1 MTNISSPNPHLKNSY
16 DNMKSV
22 VGRDMWTTNQ
32 DFAVFLPSI
41 SAIYARLVSQPND
54 RTVAGL
60 PDGLRD
66 LDFLQPNTNLFY
78 YPIALYSSG
87 HSVWDLAQSDIQE
100 SMVQKRD
107 KNATVIIGDSGGY
120 QIATGVLKWPWQKKK
135 DQSDQDW
142 VKDKDAI
149 RMQILRWLEH
159 TCEYSMVLDVP
170 TGSLLKFGNDPITG
184 ENLHPGVKNF
194 RDCLNSSMENHD
206 FFIRNRKEGATQ
218 FLNVLQGRNQDEGD
232 VWWDVVKDLPFE
244 SWAFSNVQA
253 SNFAINL
260 RRIIIMRDGKYLDN
274 RDWIHYLGNGK
285 IKAGCALTTLQRAWR
300 KFINPRVTLSYD
312 AASPFVNVAKGNI
325 YYSWE
330 VSPQSIAFKGGAVP
344 DRKELKGSQE
354 LFQDWINRHNTKWAV
369 KTSEVAKHVT
379 IGDICVKG
387 YQDLKFKKVAFS
399 QQEMDTPSYKSSLE
413 GIQGEKF
420 RYSDAYRQYLMHE
433 HEVHGNGM
441 FGWGKQD
448 FAEHEKYLVKWPSSM
463 DGLSYVLGMSHNV
476 ELHID
481 AIQHACAM
489 QDLPAHERKH
499 HISSDLI
506 EFAGGLCEEILT
518 SEKPMELIDK
528 HARML
533 TKITGMDADNN
544 ISMDFA
550 EFA

>member
-1 MTNISSPNPHLKNSY
+1 
-16 DNMKSV
+16 
-22 VGRDMWTTNQ
+22 
-32 DFAVFLPSI
+32 
-41 SAIYARLVSQPND
+41 
-54 RTVAGL
+54 
-60 PDGLRD
+60 
-66 LDFLQPNTNLFY
+66 
-78 YPIALYSSG
+78 
-87 HSVWDLAQSDIQE
+87 
-100 SMVQKRD
+100 
-107 KNATVIIGDSGGY
+107 
-120 QIATGVLKWPWQKKK
+120 
-135 DQSDQDW
+135 
-142 VKDKDAI
+142 
-149 RMQILRWLEH
+149 
-159 TCEYSMVLDVP
+159 
-170 TGSLLKFGNDPITG
+170 
-184 ENLHPGVKNF
+184 
-194 RDCLNSSMENHD
+194 
-206 FFIRNRKEGATQ
+206 
-218 FLNVLQGRNQDEGD
+218 VLQGRNQDEGD

-300 KFINPRVTLSYD
+300 KFINPQVTLSYD
-312 AASPFVNVAKGNI
+312 AASPFVNVAKGHI

-344 DRKELKGSQE
+344 DRKDLKGNQE

-387 YQDLKFKKVAFS
+387 YEDLNFKKVAFTQRELES
-399 QQEMDTPSYKSSLE
+399 QEYQTSLE
-413 GIQGEKF
+413 AQHGEKF

-433 HEVHGNGM
+433 HEEHGNGL
-441 FGWGKQD
+441 FGWGKQE
-448 FAEHEKYLVKWPSSM
+448 FQEYEKYQVKWPSSM

-489 QDLPAHERKH
+489 QDLPAHERKQ

-544 ISMDFA
+544 ITMDLA
-550 EFA
+550 EFV